1 MLDKETYRLL
11 LLKFLE
17 SESFKDKVFLDI
29 VNSLSDYSVIS
40 LGREE
45 AYSLYL
51 LRRDA
56 VKRDTKEKQQF
67 DNVIKNLKEY
77 ERDKILIHII
87 YTPDFGYYLFT
98 GIDVECSLGY
108 LSLPLKEL

>member
-1 MLDKETYRLL
+1 MLDKEKYRLL
-11 LLKFLE
+11 LLRFLE
-17 SESFKDKVFLDI
+17 SYPSKDNTFLDMAK
-29 VNSLSDYSVIS
+29 SLLDYSVIS

-56 VKRDTKEKQQF
+56 VKRDIKEKQQF
-67 DNVIKNLKEY
+67 DNVIKNLEGY
-77 ERDKILIHII
+77 EREKVLIHII
-87 YTPDFGYYLFT
+87 YTPDLGYYLFT

-108 LSLPLKEL
+108 LYLSH